1 MKKLFYLLIYL
12 YLLRNSYQLTEDEST
27 KIIES
32 YSLDFGN
39 ETNNTSED
47 KETGKNDEKSDSF
60 KEQTFSFAVFFITFG
75 LIVIFSIVLIIF
87 DINEDKKILNSY
99 NLSSKERAYQVF
111 QSLKRTYINNNALLF
126 ACFLM
131 KYTYPLFNIIFIYNY
146 NHPRYIRFSILII
159 NILAN
164 ILLCTIFYFLCLYYK
179 LISDQILFLFLIFIF
194 SLFASFI
201 IYIINRKITNN
212 FLDYDKIRQEI
223 WMPKYQ
229 SIKKY
234 IYYTVK
240 KDILFNSK
248 WKSIRNRI
256 LSYTRICGDSILSG
270 KPDDKYKI
278 YAQNKIKCNVT
289 ALSDATSI
297 NSSKSSKNK
306 EKEEEKE
313 NEISHENYI
322 STTFNIKSKESNSL
336 LGFNMKRKKT
346 YLNKIL
352 ENNINSNLCIEKS
365 VEPFTLYKL
374 GQSHMKLK
382 TVKKLEDI
390 SNRYILNNNDVNIDE
405 TSDFRNSYAKAYE
418 NLEIET
424 LENYTYISIGSL
436 KSQIHNSNS
445 ESNIVFGSH
454 ITTLVILL
462 LLTII
467 DFGLICM
474 YELIEGKIEKENPK
488 VNDYFYGCILPAL
501 AQIIIFNF
509 IINYLLA
516 LLISAIIFRFYGYHR
531 RKCLR
536 IIFKLF
542 IEKFIRYIY
551 RIRLLMK
558 KYYKELEYIEK

>member
-12 YLLRNSYQLTEDEST
+12 YLLRNSYQLTEDESE
-27 KIIES
+27 KIIEI
-32 YSLDFGN
+32 SLLDSDN
-39 ETNNTSED
+39 MTSNNTEN
-47 KETGKNDEKSDSF
+47 KEARNYTLEA
-60 KEQTFSFAVFFITFG
+60 QTFSFGVFFITFG
-75 LIVIFSIVLIIF
+75 LIISFSIVLIII
-87 DINEDKKILNSY
+87 DIIEDKKILDSY
-99 NLSSKERAYQVF
+99 KLSNKERVYQEF
-111 QSLKRTYINNNALLF
+111 QSLKQTYINNNALLF

-146 NHPRYIRFSILII
+146 DHPRYIRFSILII

-164 ILLCTIFYFLCLYYK
+164 ILLCTILYYLCLYYQIIYNK
-179 LISDQILFLFLIFIF
+179 NFFFILILIFLV
-194 SLFASFI
+194 SLCASFI
-201 IYIINRKITNN
+201 IYIINRKITKKL
-212 FLDYDKIRQEI
+212 LDFDKIRQEV
-223 WMPKYQ
+223 WRPKYE

-240 KDILFNSK
+240 KDILFSSK

-256 LSYTRICGDSILSG
+256 LSYTRISGDFILSG

-278 YAQNKIKCNVT
+278 YAINKIKCNRT
-289 ALSDATSI
+289 TLSDETSI
-297 NSSKSSKNK
+297 KSSKSS
-306 EKEEEKE
+306 EKKEKE
-313 NEISHENYI
+313 NEMFHENYI
-322 STTFNIKSKESNSL
+322 STTFNIKSGETNSL

-346 YLNKIL
+346 YLSKIM

-365 VEPFTLYKL
+365 VEPFTFSKL
-374 GQSHMKLK
+374 GQNHMKLK

-390 SNRYILNNNDVNIDE
+390 RNRYILNNNDVYIDE
-405 TSDFRNSYAKAYE
+405 SSDFSSTYAKTYD

-424 LENYTYISIGSL
+424 LENYTYISIDSMV
-436 KSQIHNSNS
+436 SQIHNSNS

-454 ITTLVILL
+454 ITTLFLLL
-462 LLTII
+462 LLTVI
-467 DFGLICM
+467 DFGLIYM
-474 YELIEGKIEKENPK
+474 YELIEVEIKKKEAN
-488 VNDYFYGCILPAL
+488 NYFFECIIPAL

-516 LLISAIIFRFYGYHR
+516 LLISIIIFRFYGYHR
-531 RKCLR
+531 RNCLR

-558 KYYKELEYIEK
+558 KYYKELEFIEK